1 MASAGGG
8 NDGGDED
15 DIMFD
20 YKKVSGTTAKKTPS
34 TMYIQYTYIC
44 IHDIL
49 YREICMR
56 PRALLIFRKGGVYN
70 NIMCALLLNSF
81 ISKIIRVEFI

>member
-20 YKKVSGTTAKKTPS
+20 YKKVSGTAAKKRH
-34 TMYIQYTYIC
+34 QLYT
-44 IHDIL
+44 IHTYVHEIL
-49 YREICMR
+49 YRETFMR

-70 NIMCALLLNSF
+70 NIMCALLVNSF

>member
-20 YKKVSGTTAKKTPS
+20 YKKVSGTTAKKNTINYVY
-34 TMYIQYTYIC
+34 TIYIHMYT
-44 IHDIL
+44 
-49 YREICMR
+49 
-56 PRALLIFRKGGVYN
+56 
-70 NIMCALLLNSF
+70 
-81 ISKIIRVEFI
+81 